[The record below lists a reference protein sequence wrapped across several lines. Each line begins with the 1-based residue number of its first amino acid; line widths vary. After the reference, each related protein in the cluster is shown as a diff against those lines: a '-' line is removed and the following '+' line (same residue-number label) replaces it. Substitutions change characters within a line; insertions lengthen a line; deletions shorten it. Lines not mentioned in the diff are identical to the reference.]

1 APPLR
6 VCADFPIWPCSRWGL
21 PCRRVLPPTRCALT
35 APFHPYQRLAAL
47 RRFAFCCTF
56 RGLAPPRR
64 YLAPCPLEPGLS
76 SPNRKVRGDCLASSR
91 RYLSSHRPPALARAA
106 RRRRQCLLPSRRG
119 PSSMNNRRKMVIAAA
134 GAIAVALPLLAA
146 ERLAVK

>member
-1 APPLR
+1 WGNHSSRSRVTAALEQPTRKKRGTHACAPPLR

-47 RRFAFCCTF
+47 RRFAFCCTI
-56 RGLAPPRR
+56 RGPAPPRR

-76 SPNRKVRGDCLASSR
+76 SPNHRFAAIAWPAPGATLA
-91 RYLSSHRPPALARAA
+91 AAA
-106 RRRRQCLLPSRRG
+106 RVRLPAQRS
-119 PSSMNNRRKMVIAAA
+119 AAD
-134 GAIAVALPLLAA
+134 
-146 ERLAVK
+146 